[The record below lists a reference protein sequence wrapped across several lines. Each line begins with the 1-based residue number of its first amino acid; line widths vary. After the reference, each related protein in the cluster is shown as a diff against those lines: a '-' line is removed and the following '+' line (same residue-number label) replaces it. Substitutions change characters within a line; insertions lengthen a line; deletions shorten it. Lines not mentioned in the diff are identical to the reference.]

1 LRIAVGA
8 VTLCAAAALAV
19 PGARAAD
26 APAYAFAADARTVPG
41 ATGTADAVRLAPG
54 TTYRSTLSDAARTY
68 YRLELDGASST
79 YVSVTAVPRPGA
91 PLDVGDGIRVS
102 VQDADGL
109 SCSSFDSA
117 TVGATGS
124 PRPLTAWGAREIV
137 AGRSLCRTA
146 GTYYVVVERARPE
159 SASGQPWDLELA
171 PVSEPPLARPG
182 ATRAPGAWDSAT
194 PAPPTGEAVD
204 RPGGAGFATA
214 ALVGPGAWR
223 DRIVPGQT
231 LFYRVPVGWGQQ
243 PDATVEIGSTGG
255 RSADYV
261 GAALSLTLHNPVRA
275 EVESAQTG
283 YGGTQKSAALAP
295 VPPVAHANRYA
306 VSAPVNGMRFAGSYY
321 LVVHLAAQVGEK
333 FGDGP
338 YGVVLRVGVRGAAR
352 SGPGYA
358 GESVPRGIFGADAP
372 GASGGT
378 GGHGGDLGMRVL
390 AAGGIGAGSALLLG
404 LAVWTLTAR
413 RRDAAQ
419 IRANAQNPTA

>member
-1 LRIAVGA
+1 MRITAGA
-8 VTLCAAAALAV
+8 VTLCAAVALAA
-19 PGARAAD
+19 PQARAAD
-26 APAYAFAADARTVPG
+26 APSYAFAAGARTVPG

-54 TTYRSTLSDAARTY
+54 TTYRSTLSDAERTY
-68 YRLELDGASST
+68 YRLELDDASST

-91 PLDVGDGIRVS
+91 PLDAGDGIRVS

-124 PRPLTAWGAREIV
+124 PRPLTAWGAREVV
-137 AGRSLCRTA
+137 ADRSLCRTA

-159 SASGQPWDLELA
+159 SASQPWDLELA

-194 PAPPTGEAVD
+194 PAPPAGEAVD

-214 ALVGPGAWR
+214 AAVGPGAWR
-223 DRIVPGQT
+223 SRIVPGQT
-231 LFYRVPVGWGQQ
+231 LFYVVPVGWGQQ

-283 YGGTQKSAALAP
+283 YGGSQKSAALAP
-295 VPPVAHANRYA
+295 VPPVSYANRYA

-321 LVVHLAAQVGEK
+321 LVVHLAAEVGEK

-338 YGVVLRVGVRGAAR
+338 YGVVLRVGVRGSAR
-352 SGPGYA
+352 PGPEYA
-358 GESVPRGIFGADAP
+358 GESVPRGMFGA
-372 GASGGT
+372 GASGGPGGA
-378 GGHGGDLGMRVL
+378 GGHGGDLGLRVL
-390 AAGGIGAGSALLLG
+390 AAGGIGTGSALLLG
-404 LAVWTLTAR
+404 LAVWTVTAR

>member
-1 LRIAVGA
+1 
-8 VTLCAAAALAV
+8 
-19 PGARAAD
+19 
-26 APAYAFAADARTVPG
+26 
-41 ATGTADAVRLAPG
+41 
-54 TTYRSTLSDAARTY
+54 
-68 YRLELDGASST
+68 
-79 YVSVTAVPRPGA
+79 
-91 PLDVGDGIRVS
+91 
-102 VQDADGL
+102 
-109 SCSSFDSA
+109 
-117 TVGATGS
+117 
-124 PRPLTAWGAREIV
+124 
-137 AGRSLCRTA
+137 
-146 GTYYVVVERARPE
+146 
-159 SASGQPWDLELA
+159 
-171 PVSEPPLARPG
+171 
-182 ATRAPGAWDSAT
+182 
-194 PAPPTGEAVD
+194 VD